1 MPKVALVMVTVAILL
16 IPASALHA
24 HCDAVDGPVAADA
37 RRALEIGDL
46 TPALKWVYAE
56 QEIELSRA
64 FDLAASVRAAGGEN
78 RELADLWFV
87 ETAVRLHRLSEG
99 APYEGLK
106 PAGIDYGP
114 AIRAAD
120 AAIGSGSLEA
130 LEHLLVEG
138 VTDGLHRRFEAA
150 MEARHHAEETTEAGR
165 RWVAAY
171 AELVHFAQRA
181 WESIGQEGDSHDPQH
196 SH

>member
-1 MPKVALVMVTVAILL
+1 MSKVALVMVTVAILL
-16 IPASALHA
+16 IPASALQA
-24 HCDAVDGPVAADA
+24 HCDAIDGPVADDA
-37 RRALEIGDL
+37 RRSLASGDL
-46 TPALKWVYAE
+46 SPTLKWVSAD
-56 QEIELSRA
+56 QESELIRA

-78 RELADLWFV
+78 QELADRWFL

-120 AAIGSGSLEA
+120 AAVESGSLEA
-130 LEHLLVEG
+130 LEQLLVEG
-138 VTDGLHRRFEAA
+138 VTSGLHRRFAAA
-150 MEARHHAEETTEAGR
+150 MQARHHAGETTEAGR

-171 AELVHFAQRA
+171 AELVHYAQRA
-181 WESIGQEGDSHDPQH
+181 WDSVGQDDGSHDPH
-196 SH
+196 HGH